1 MKIAAG
7 IQSSGEAANRGKFS
21 ISSMSL
27 DPGWGTHCKDKSDV
41 TAQLKSVYQQAQ

>member
-21 ISSMSL
+21 TSSMSL
-27 DPGWGTHCKDKSDV
+27 AFRGRSRNQKRGLP
-41 TAQLKSVYQQAQ
+41 Q